1 MVYVRTKGGNHAKLA
16 PMNNLPYG
24 TLRAFLTPFLMVLF
38 RPKVKG
44 LRNVPASGPLILA
57 SNHLSFSDSIF
68 MPLVVPRKV
77 TFLAKSEYFTSPG
90 PKGLLKKLT
99 FIALGQVPVDRSGGR
114 RSEAALI
121 TGLEVLA
128 GGNSL
133 GIYPEGT
140 RSPDGRLYKGR
151 TGIARLAIESGA
163 VDCVFVSDGISS
175 LIEKI
180 SLCSE
185 PYPDYAIRELVPQ
198 FEDLNISQE
207 GFQNASVALDT
218 LESKETQVLKAF
230 CQLKSIADIAKQTQ
244 ISKVKVEE
252 VLTKIQTL
260 LMLDTRSQLV
270 LRMYRFGALAL

>member
-1 MVYVRTKGGNHAKLA
+1 MLA
-16 PMNNLPYG
+16 
-24 TLRAFLTPFLMVLF
+24 F
-38 RPKVKG
+38 RPKVRG
-44 LRNVPASGPLILA
+44 LRHVPSKGPVIIA

-121 TGLEVLA
+121 TGLKVLA
-128 GGNSL
+128 DGDCI

-163 VDCVFVSDGISS
+163 PVVPVAMSNTDIIQSTGKVIPNVKRVGMHFGEPMYFDGDSTDLQHLRDVTDQIMKAIHEMSGQEYVDTYAPK
-175 LIEKI
+175 KI
-180 SLCSE
+180 KLGE
-185 PYPDYAIRELVPQ
+185 VTE
-198 FEDLNISQE
+198 ED
-207 GFQNASVALDT
+207 
-218 LESKETQVLKAF
+218 
-230 CQLKSIADIAKQTQ
+230 
-244 ISKVKVEE
+244 
-252 VLTKIQTL
+252 
-260 LMLDTRSQLV
+260 
-270 LRMYRFGALAL
+270 

>member
-1 MVYVRTKGGNHAKLA
+1 
-16 PMNNLPYG
+16 MNNLPYG
-24 TLRAFLTPFLMVLF
+24 ILLAFLTPFLMILF

-44 LRNVPASGPLILA
+44 LRHVPASGPLIIA

-121 TGLEVLA
+121 TGLKVLA
-128 GGNSL
+128 EGKCL

-163 VDCVFVSDGISS
+163 PIIPVAMFNT
-175 LIEKI
+175 EKI
-180 SLCSE
+180 QPTGTVVPKVMRVKMIFGEPMYFDGDSTDLQYLRDVTDQIMSRIQEMSGQEYVDTYATKAKKSAEESE
-185 PYPDYAIRELVPQ
+185 D
-198 FEDLNISQE
+198 
-207 GFQNASVALDT
+207 
-218 LESKETQVLKAF
+218 
-230 CQLKSIADIAKQTQ
+230 
-244 ISKVKVEE
+244 
-252 VLTKIQTL
+252 
-260 LMLDTRSQLV
+260 
-270 LRMYRFGALAL
+270 

>member
-1 MVYVRTKGGNHAKLA
+1 MI
-16 PMNNLPYG
+16 
-24 TLRAFLTPFLMVLF
+24 LF

-44 LRNVPASGPLILA
+44 LRNVPGNGPVIIA

-121 TGLEVLA
+121 TGLKILA
-128 GGNSL
+128 EGKCL

-163 VDCVFVSDGISS
+163 PIIPVAMFNT
-175 LIEKI
+175 EKI
-180 SLCSE
+180 QPTGTVVPKVMRVEMIFGE
-185 PYPDYAIRELVPQ
+185 PMYFEGDSTDLPYLRDVTDKIMSTIQALSGQEYVDTYATKAKKNLE
-198 FEDLNISQE
+198 ED
-207 GFQNASVALDT
+207 
-218 LESKETQVLKAF
+218 ES
-230 CQLKSIADIAKQTQ
+230 
-244 ISKVKVEE
+244 
-252 VLTKIQTL
+252 
-260 LMLDTRSQLV
+260 
-270 LRMYRFGALAL
+270 

>member
-1 MVYVRTKGGNHAKLA
+1 
-16 PMNNLPYG
+16 MNNLPYG
-24 TLRAFLTPFLMVLF
+24 ILRAFLTPFLMILF

-44 LRNVPASGPLILA
+44 LRNVPGTGPVIIA

-121 TGLEVLA
+121 TGLKVLA
-128 GGNSL
+128 EGKCL

-163 VDCVFVSDGISS
+163 PIIPVAMFNT
-175 LIEKI
+175 EKI
-180 SLCSE
+180 QPTGTVVPKVMRVEMLFGE
-185 PYPDYAIRELVPQ
+185 PMY
-198 FEDLNISQE
+198 FEGDSTDLLYLRDVTDKIM
-207 GFQNASVALDT
+207 AT
-218 LESKETQVLKAF
+218 
-230 CQLKSIADIAKQTQ
+230 
-244 ISKVKVEE
+244 
-252 VLTKIQTL
+252 IQTL
-260 LMLDTRSQLV
+260 SGQEYVDTYATKAKKNLEEES
-270 LRMYRFGALAL
+270 

>member
-1 MVYVRTKGGNHAKLA
+1 
-16 PMNNLPYG
+16 MNNLPYG
-24 TLRAFLTPFLMVLF
+24 ILRAFLTPFLMILF

-44 LRNVPASGPLILA
+44 LRHVPASGPLIIA

-121 TGLEVLA
+121 TGLKVLA
-128 GGNSL
+128 EGKCL

-163 VDCVFVSDGISS
+163 PIIPVAMFNT
-175 LIEKI
+175 EKI
-180 SLCSE
+180 QPTGTVVPKVMRVKMIFGEPMYFEGDSTDLQYLRVVTDQIMSRIQEMSGQEYVDSYATKAKKSSE
-185 PYPDYAIRELVPQ
+185 EG
-198 FEDLNISQE
+198 ED
-207 GFQNASVALDT
+207 
-218 LESKETQVLKAF
+218 
-230 CQLKSIADIAKQTQ
+230 
-244 ISKVKVEE
+244 
-252 VLTKIQTL
+252 
-260 LMLDTRSQLV
+260 
-270 LRMYRFGALAL
+270 

>member
-1 MVYVRTKGGNHAKLA
+1 
-16 PMNNLPYG
+16 MNNLPYG
-24 TLRAFLTPFLMVLF
+24 VLRAFLTPFLMVLF

-44 LRNVPASGPLILA
+44 LRHVPGSGPVIIA

-121 TGLEVLA
+121 TGLKVLA
-128 GGNSL
+128 EGKCL

-163 VDCVFVSDGISS
+163 PIIPVAMFNT
-175 LIEKI
+175 EKI
-180 SLCSE
+180 QPTGTVVPKVMRVEMIFGE
-185 PYPDYAIRELVPQ
+185 PMYFEGDSTDLQHLRDVTDKIMQTIQALSGQEYVDTYATKAKKTT
-198 FEDLNISQE
+198 EDE
-207 GFQNASVALDT
+207 
-218 LESKETQVLKAF
+218 ES
-230 CQLKSIADIAKQTQ
+230 
-244 ISKVKVEE
+244 
-252 VLTKIQTL
+252 
-260 LMLDTRSQLV
+260 
-270 LRMYRFGALAL
+270 

>member
-1 MVYVRTKGGNHAKLA
+1 
-16 PMNNLPYG
+16 MNNLPYG
-24 TLRAFLTPFLMVLF
+24 ILRAFLTPFLMILF

-44 LRNVPASGPLILA
+44 LRNVPGMGPVIIA

-121 TGLEVLA
+121 TGLKVLA
-128 GGNSL
+128 EGKCL

-163 VDCVFVSDGISS
+163 PIIPVAMFNT
-175 LIEKI
+175 EKI
-180 SLCSE
+180 QPTGTVMPKVMRVEMIFGE
-185 PYPDYAIRELVPQ
+185 PMYFEGDSTDLLHLRDVTDKIMSTIQALSGQEYVDTYATKAKKNTE
-198 FEDLNISQE
+198 ED
-207 GFQNASVALDT
+207 
-218 LESKETQVLKAF
+218 
-230 CQLKSIADIAKQTQ
+230 
-244 ISKVKVEE
+244 
-252 VLTKIQTL
+252 
-260 LMLDTRSQLV
+260 
-270 LRMYRFGALAL
+270 

>member
-1 MVYVRTKGGNHAKLA
+1 
-16 PMNNLPYG
+16 MNVPYAF
-24 TLRAFLTPFLMVLF
+24 LRAFLTPFLMILF

-44 LRNVPASGPLILA
+44 LRNVPINGPVIIA

-121 TGLEVLA
+121 TGLKVLA
-128 GGNSL
+128 EGQCL

-163 VDCVFVSDGISS
+163 PIIPVAMFNT
-175 LIEKI
+175 EKI
-180 SLCSE
+180 QPTGKVIPKVMRVKMIFGE
-185 PYPDYAIRELVPQ
+185 PIYLKGDST
-198 FEDLNISQE
+198 DLN
-207 GFQNASVALDT
+207 
-218 LESKETQVLKAF
+218 
-230 CQLKSIADIAKQTQ
+230 
-244 ISKVKVEE
+244 
-252 VLTKIQTL
+252 
-260 LMLDTRSQLV
+260 V
-270 LRMYRFGALAL
+270 LRLATDDLMSTLQKLSGQEYVDMYATRRKSQMQDGSDEE

>member
-1 MVYVRTKGGNHAKLA
+1 
-16 PMNNLPYG
+16 MNNLPYG
-24 TLRAFLTPFLMVLF
+24 VLRAFLTPFLMVLF

-44 LRNVPASGPLILA
+44 LRHVPGSGPVIIA

-121 TGLEVLA
+121 TGLKVLA
-128 GGNSL
+128 EGKCL

-163 VDCVFVSDGISS
+163 PIIPVAMFNT
-175 LIEKI
+175 EKI
-180 SLCSE
+180 QPTGTVVPKVMRVEMIFGE
-185 PYPDYAIRELVPQ
+185 PMYFEGDSTDLQHLRDVTDKIMQTIQALSGQEYVDTYATKAKKST
-198 FEDLNISQE
+198 EDE
-207 GFQNASVALDT
+207 
-218 LESKETQVLKAF
+218 ESN
-230 CQLKSIADIAKQTQ
+230 
-244 ISKVKVEE
+244 
-252 VLTKIQTL
+252 
-260 LMLDTRSQLV
+260 
-270 LRMYRFGALAL
+270 

>member
-1 MVYVRTKGGNHAKLA
+1 
-16 PMNNLPYG
+16 MNNLPYG
-24 TLRAFLTPFLMVLF
+24 VLRAFLTPFLMVLF

-44 LRNVPASGPLILA
+44 LRHVPASGPVIIA

-121 TGLEVLA
+121 TGLKVLA
-128 GGNSL
+128 EGKCL

-163 VDCVFVSDGISS
+163 PIIPVAMFNT
-175 LIEKI
+175 EKI
-180 SLCSE
+180 QPTGTVVPKVMRVEMIFGE
-185 PYPDYAIRELVPQ
+185 PMYFEGDSTDLQYLRDVTDKIMSTIQALSGQEYVDTYATKAKKSTE
-198 FEDLNISQE
+198 EDE
-207 GFQNASVALDT
+207 G
-218 LESKETQVLKAF
+218 
-230 CQLKSIADIAKQTQ
+230 
-244 ISKVKVEE
+244 
-252 VLTKIQTL
+252 
-260 LMLDTRSQLV
+260 
-270 LRMYRFGALAL
+270 

>member
-1 MVYVRTKGGNHAKLA
+1 M
-16 PMNNLPYG
+16 
-24 TLRAFLTPFLMVLF
+24 LRAFLTPFLMVLF

-44 LRNVPASGPLILA
+44 LRHVPASGPVIIA

-121 TGLEVLA
+121 TGLKVLA
-128 GGNSL
+128 EGKCL

-163 VDCVFVSDGISS
+163 PIIPVAMFNT
-175 LIEKI
+175 EKI
-180 SLCSE
+180 QPTGTVVPKVMRVEMIFGEPMYFEGDSTDLQHLRDVTDKIMSTIQSLSGQE
-185 PYPDYAIRELVPQ
+185 YVDTYATKAKKSAE
-198 FEDLNISQE
+198 EDE
-207 GFQNASVALDT
+207 G
-218 LESKETQVLKAF
+218 
-230 CQLKSIADIAKQTQ
+230 
-244 ISKVKVEE
+244 
-252 VLTKIQTL
+252 
-260 LMLDTRSQLV
+260 
-270 LRMYRFGALAL
+270 

>member
-1 MVYVRTKGGNHAKLA
+1 
-16 PMNNLPYG
+16 
-24 TLRAFLTPFLMVLF
+24 MVLF

-44 LRNVPASGPLILA
+44 LRHVPGSGPVIIA

-121 TGLEVLA
+121 TGLKVLA
-128 GGNSL
+128 EGKCL

-163 VDCVFVSDGISS
+163 PIIPVAMFNT
-175 LIEKI
+175 EKI
-180 SLCSE
+180 QPTGTVVPKVMRVEMIFGE
-185 PYPDYAIRELVPQ
+185 PMYFDGDSSDLLYLRDVTDKIMQTIQGLSGQEYVDTYATKAKK
-198 FEDLNISQE
+198 NQE
-207 GFQNASVALDT
+207 EE
-218 LESKETQVLKAF
+218 ES
-230 CQLKSIADIAKQTQ
+230 
-244 ISKVKVEE
+244 
-252 VLTKIQTL
+252 
-260 LMLDTRSQLV
+260 
-270 LRMYRFGALAL
+270 

>member
-1 MVYVRTKGGNHAKLA
+1 
-16 PMNNLPYG
+16 
-24 TLRAFLTPFLMVLF
+24 
-38 RPKVKG
+38 VKG
-44 LRNVPASGPLILA
+44 LRNVPGNGPVIIA

-121 TGLEVLA
+121 TGLKILGE
-128 GGNSL
+128 GKCL

-163 VDCVFVSDGISS
+163 PIIPVAMFNT
-175 LIEKI
+175 EKI
-180 SLCSE
+180 QPTGTVVPKVMRVEMIFGE
-185 PYPDYAIRELVPQ
+185 PMYFEGDSTDLLYLREVTDKIMATIQALSGQEYVDTYATKAKKNLE
-198 FEDLNISQE
+198 EE
-207 GFQNASVALDT
+207 G
-218 LESKETQVLKAF
+218 
-230 CQLKSIADIAKQTQ
+230 
-244 ISKVKVEE
+244 
-252 VLTKIQTL
+252 
-260 LMLDTRSQLV
+260 
-270 LRMYRFGALAL
+270 